1 VSLPWRAKLDPRAR
15 AAIEDAAPAGPL
27 DLLVALDRPV
37 TPAVRQELENA
48 GLTLLSDDGTVV
60 AGRVPDR
67 TALERVAAVEVVTR
81 IELSRPL
88 RGEGAEN

>member
-1 VSLPWRAKLDPRAR
+1 MSPPWRAKLDPRAR
-15 AAIEDAAPAGPL
+15 AAIEDAMPGPV
-27 DLLVALDRPV
+27 DLLVALDRPL
-37 TPAVRQELENA
+37 TPAVRQELEVA

-60 AGRVPDR
+60 AARVPDR

-88 RGEGAEN
+88 RGEGLEN